1 MTKRIRV
8 IYPVWV
14 PEETLAEDIA
24 IQIPKE
30 LIRPEY
36 EVDFS
41 CTRGGA
47 TMVDSHYEVL
57 LMDMFVLEAGL
68 RAAADGVDAICIN
81 TVSDSGV
88 AALRSR
94 LSIPVIG
101 PGLTSFHIA
110 CMLGRRFSII
120 TVWDRWKILYE
131 KGLNE
136 YRLWDHVASIRS
148 TDTGPDPQKLLAGK
162 EDDVF
167 PRLEEEAR
175 LAIEEDGAD
184 VIVLGSTTMHRSHR
198 YLQERLP
205 VPVINPGLIAHKL
218 CEMFLEL
225 GLCHSNNAY
234 AEPLKPNDELIFKT
248 LGHIGKD

>member
-1 MTKRIRV
+1 MTKRIR
-8 IYPVWV
+8 IICLVWV

-36 EVDFS
+36 EVDFACARS
-41 CTRGGA
+41 GA

-101 PGLTSFHIA
+101 PSLTSFHTA
-110 CMLGRRFSII
+110 CMLGRNF
-120 TVWDRWKILYE
+120 
-131 KGLNE
+131 
-136 YRLWDHVASIRS
+136 
-148 TDTGPDPQKLLAGK
+148 LL
-162 EDDVF
+162 
-167 PRLEEEAR
+167 
-175 LAIEEDGAD
+175 
-184 VIVLGSTTMHRSHR
+184 
-198 YLQERLP
+198 
-205 VPVINPGLIAHKL
+205 
-218 CEMFLEL
+218 
-225 GLCHSNNAY
+225 
-234 AEPLKPNDELIFKT
+234 
-248 LGHIGKD
+248 